1 MVGEVSDHLEQI
13 GLPSHVSLDAVVTVE
28 FACKRRNGSYV
39 VIPAGR
45 CQIDVG
51 SHFAAI
57 CWERRNGRNRAEVP
71 LDKLIE
77 FLNAERI
84 AIRTVDQP

>member
-1 MVGEVSDHLEQI
+1 MLGGGSDHLAQI
-13 GLPSHVSLDAVVTVE
+13 ALPSHVPLDAIVTGE

-39 VIPAGR
+39 VIPAGD
-45 CQIDVG
+45 CQIEVG

-57 CWERRNGRNRAEVP
+57 CWERRNGRNRAEVS

-77 FLNAERI
+77 FVNAERI
-84 AIRTVDQP
+84 VIRGL